1 MHHNWFPS
9 FSSVEST
16 LDPDATP
23 TPGFF
28 LRMEDT
34 PAPGPPPLAVIPIYY
49 EDLEGLHH
57 ESTTLFADTT
67 TTAGWV
73 CLLVLLFSLSAIND
87 H

>member
-1 MHHNWFPS
+1 
-9 FSSVEST
+9 
-16 LDPDATP
+16 
-23 TPGFF
+23 
-28 LRMEDT
+28 MEDT

-73 CLLVLLFSLSAIND
+73 CLLVLLLFSLSAINGHSD
-87 H
+87 GHHLQSLDVSLTMQSHHS